1 MSCPADQPSRFKTM
15 SKFLSILK
23 DSLGNPLS
31 TYVKVYFAET
41 STMIILFE
49 FLNSRYK
56 KKITTRWMSIL
67 TKTIISKL
75 EKGDV
80 DEEEVD
86 IEVIEGE
93 QP

>member
-1 MSCPADQPSRFKTM
+1 M
-15 SKFLSILK
+15 
-23 DSLGNPLS
+23 
-31 TYVKVYFAET
+31 
-41 STMIILFE
+41 FE

-56 KKITTRWMSIL
+56 RKITIRWMLILL
-67 TKTIISKL
+67 TKIRISKL
-75 EKGDV
+75 EKRHV

>member
-1 MSCPADQPSRFKTM
+1 MF
-15 SKFLSILK
+15 
-23 DSLGNPLS
+23 
-31 TYVKVYFAET
+31 
-41 STMIILFE
+41 ILFE

-56 KKITTRWMSIL
+56 RKIIIRWMSIL
-67 TKTIISKL
+67 TKTRISKL

>member
-1 MSCPADQPSRFKTM
+1 MD
-15 SKFLSILK
+15 
-23 DSLGNPLS
+23 
-31 TYVKVYFAET
+31 
-41 STMIILFE
+41 ILFE

-56 KKITTRWMSIL
+56 RKTTIRWMSIL
-67 TKTIISKL
+67 TKTRISKL

-86 IEVIEGE
+86 IEVIEEE